1 MTDLDKARALVALRS
16 GITHG
21 NWRYEPSCDGWS
33 AGVSAEDG
41 RAVVWTSD
49 KLHHGVDNPHDAK
62 AIAAVPELL
71 ETITSLIADVER
83 MRAALIE
90 CQEDID
96 DYVRQEYPLDHPVH
110 ERYRKRDF
118 AANPARIALSQTGDE

>member
-1 MTDLDKARALVALRS
+1 MTDLDKARALVALRN

-21 NWRYEPSCDGWS
+21 NWYYEPSCDGWS
-33 AGVSAEDG
+33 DGVLAEDG
-41 RAVVWTSD
+41 RAVVWISD
-49 KLHHGVDNPHDAK
+49 KLHEGVDNPHDAK
-62 AIAAVPELL
+62 AMAAVPELL
-71 ETITSLIADVER
+71 DTITSLIADVER

-118 AANPARIALSQTGDE
+118 NANPARIALSHTGGE